1 MYGTIT
7 MWKSQLMPMRRFITI
22 FWGMMHMKAV
32 KSSHNEDISKMK
44 LSSLGKIIDQVTDD
58 DVRSVKTDVISI
70 FRGMKR

>member
-1 MYGTIT
+1 
-7 MWKSQLMPMRRFITI
+7 
-22 FWGMMHMKAV
+22 MKPV

-70 FRGMKR
+70 FRGWGK